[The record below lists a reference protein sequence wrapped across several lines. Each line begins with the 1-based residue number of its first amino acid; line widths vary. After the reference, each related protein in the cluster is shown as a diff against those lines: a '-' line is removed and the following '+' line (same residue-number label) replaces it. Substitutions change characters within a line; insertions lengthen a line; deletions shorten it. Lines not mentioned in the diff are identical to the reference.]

1 MINDVINEAM
11 LSYLMEH
18 AVILKDPQDK
28 VITVNALK
36 MFMDCLNKK
45 YRTEFY
51 TKKEIDEKLKSCG
64 GSVDL
69 KELAERIPNFQYW
82 LRIKQSPKQTVTATC
97 DGKEYTADVLI
108 EKGKTVTVTVKADA
122 GYIAGTLSKT
132 EFIITEDTEIAVT
145 EATKSENLEAG
156 SISFPP
162 EYFEN
167 RNDFELEVPSKV
179 RVLELKIPTRRRVG
193 RTMTIEDAFKYFKVV
208 PGTKMIWTGTL
219 AQKMRLRNIH
229 TINYMELANPI
240 YLDKEFSFSWSKEIN
255 EHATDIDLTELATKW
270 IIDNYTS
277 QILVP
282 DKVKVLKVE
291 IGDKVKYVKL
301 GEKRTLNVKFTNFG
315 DARLTIENKDI
326 FSRYDNATGE
336 KCIVTWGN
344 EIDTHTPDIE
354 L

>member
-1 MINDVINEAM
+1 M
-11 LSYLMEH
+11 
-18 AVILKDPQDK
+18 K
-28 VITVNALK
+28 VLTIESL
-36 MFMDCLNKK
+36 
-45 YRTEFY
+45 RTFLEELERRY
-51 TKKEIDEKLKSCG
+51 GKETYSKQEIDEKLKSNV

-69 KELAERIPNFQYW
+69 KGLAERIPNFRYW
-82 LRIKQSPKQTVTATC
+82 LRIKQSPNQTITATC
-97 DGKEYTADVLI
+97 EGKEYTADVLI
-108 EKGKTVTVTVKADA
+108 ERGKTVTLAVKADD
-122 GYIAGTLSKT
+122 GYKAGTLSETKL
-132 EFIITEDTEIAVT
+132 IMTEDTEITVT
-145 EATKSENLEAG
+145 GVINIEKLEAG

-167 RNDFELEVPSKV
+167 KYDFEFEVPQGV
-179 RVLELKIPTRRRVG
+179 RVLELNTKMVKRVG
-193 RTMTIEDAFKYFKVV
+193 KTRKIEDLFTYFRVV
-208 PGTKMIWTGTL
+208 PGTKTIWNGTL
-219 AQKMRLRNIH
+219 LARDRNRNIN
-229 TINYMELANPI
+229 TVNYIKLTNPI
-240 YLDKEFSFSWSKEIN
+240 YVFNKEFSFSWSKEIN

-282 DKVKVLKVE
+282 DKVKVLKAE